1 MPTLLASPESKPL
14 ARNAETTVPIDAMR
28 RYYSDLSSAYEHFNS
43 ALFEGRLPNCLI
55 TLQRRKGAY
64 GYFAADR
71 FSNDGSPLETLDEIA
86 LNPALFGGRR
96 PEAIFSTLVQEMT
109 HQWQHHFGKPS
120 RGHCNKQWAAQMR
133 KIGMI
138 PTDTG
143 APGGKEIGRRMTCY
157 VEAGGAFERACST
170 FLASNA
176 AILYQDRTSE
186 EEEAMRRKKAA
197 SKTRYTCPG
206 CRANAWAKPDIALV
220 CGTCHRKLEAVG
232 SARTPVALSPAEH
245 APSAASVVAEGEQL
259 HRTM

>member
-1 MPTLLASPESKPL
+1 MPALTVSTESKPL
-14 ARNAETTVPIDAMR
+14 VRNAETTVPADAMR

-43 ALFEGRLPNCLI
+43 VLFEKQLPNCLI
-55 TLQRRKGAY
+55 TLQRRKGSY

-71 FSNDGSPLETLDEIA
+71 FTSDGASLEALDEIA
-86 LNPALFGGRR
+86 LNPSLFGGRC
-96 PEAIFSTLVQEMT
+96 PEAIFSTLVMEMT

-133 KIGMI
+133 KIGLI

-143 APGGKEIGRRMTCY
+143 QPGGKEIGRRMKCY
-157 VEAGGAFERACST
+157 TQEGGAFERACSV

-176 AILYQDRTSE
+176 AVLYQDRTSE
-186 EEEAMRRKKAA
+186 GEEAMRRKKAA

-206 CRANAWAKPDIALV
+206 CRANAWAKPDTALV
-220 CGTCHRKLEAVG
+220 CGTCHCKLEAVG
-232 SARTPVALSPAEH
+232 SARASVALSSAEH
-245 APSAASVVAEGEQL
+245 DPSAASVAEEGEHL